1 MKITQTYT
9 TLAALAAMAAGITSA
24 YADTL
29 KVSYNPTS
37 QSESLDLT
45 DASIYESAPSEIKS
59 TDDIEFTHNTT
70 VNGQYVSRISKD
82 FTINNITYNSKIT
95 GYIWGETL
103 LSVGK
108 DVTANINSLTIN
120 MDSDDGNAGNS
131 GTGIQLNDNS
141 VLNIANGIKY
151 TDNRQK
157 LNWGEIR
164 LSFDNSVSGTVNI
177 GGDIEMFDKTN
188 FNAEGKYGVGT
199 SLDFK
204 GPRNITVGG
213 VIKMSTKS
221 YKKIALDVADW
232 AAGRNGYDFNRSLG
246 GIEIDS
252 NGRIELNGTTA
263 ATTTHLTFTNSG
275 KNEFVGA
282 LITRQLGN
290 VTKES
295 DKEAVINSL
304 GEVTNNKLN
313 ITMNATDAKKGNQIL
328 RFGEFNSFGFDTN
341 TSTVG
346 TYDVYGMAQA
356 NNSIATVTVV
366 SGRLDLGMASAMRGE
381 KLVLASSS
389 SAANAVFSATGTTAG
404 SEIGKV
410 TFGEFQGSNGTIA
423 FDFAKDSN
431 DFIAIEGA
439 ATAADLTFFIN
450 MTKSEFD
457 SYLSESATE
466 LNYDIMS
473 FQSEDSSFNTPTLA
487 FADSQLTGSLSFDAD
502 DSTGITTVK
511 LTITTAAVPEPA
523 TVAAILGIAAL
534 AFAAYRRRK

>member
-1 MKITQTYT
+1 MKLTQKST

-29 KVSYNPTS
+29 KVSYDPTA
-37 QSESLDLT
+37 QSESLDIT

-59 TDDIEFTHNTT
+59 TDDIEFTHTT
-70 VNGQYVSRISKD
+70 TIDGQYVSRISKD
-82 FTINNITYNSKIT
+82 FTINNLTYNSKIV
-95 GYIWGETL
+95 GGIWAEKI
-103 LSVGK
+103 LSIGK
-108 DVTANINSLTIN
+108 DATANINSLNIN
-120 MDSDDGNAGNS
+120 MDWENSGAGNTIS
-131 GTGIQLNDNS
+131 SIQFNDNS
-141 VLNIANGIKY
+141 VLNIAKNVTY
-151 TDNRQK
+151 TDNRQNLGWGSIN
-157 LNWGEIR
+157 LNFE
-164 LSFDNSVSGTVNI
+164 NSVLGTLNV
-177 GGDIEMFDKTN
+177 GGDIEFINKTN
-188 FNAEGKYGVGT
+188 MSNIET
-199 SLDFK
+199 SLNLK
-204 GPRNITVGG
+204 NMRNVTIGG
-213 VIKMSTKS
+213 VIKSTGTTGN
-221 YKKIALDVADW
+221 KKISLDAADW
-232 AAGRNGYDFNRSLG
+232 ATGRDGYDFNRSFG
-246 GIEIDS
+246 GIEADS
-252 NGRIELNGTTA
+252 KGIIQLNATTA
-263 ATTTHLTFTNSG
+263 ASKTNLTFTNSG

-282 LITRQLGN
+282 LITRQLDN
-290 VTKES
+290 ITKENGTTT
-295 DKEAVINSL
+295 INSR
-304 GEVTNNKLN
+304 GAVTDNKLN
-313 ITMNATDAKKGNQIL
+313 ITMNATDAKNGNQIL
-328 RFGEFNSFGFDTN
+328 RFGDFTNSLYDTN
-341 TSTVG
+341 TNNSG
-346 TYDVYGMAQA
+346 TYEVYGVTTA

-366 SGRLDLGMASAMRGE
+366 SGRLDLGMASAMKGE

-473 FQSEDSSFNTPTLA
+473 FQTEDSSFNTPTLS
-487 FADSQLTGSLSFDAD
+487 FADSQLTGSLSLDAD

-523 TVAAILGIAAL
+523 TVAAILGVAAL

>member
-29 KVSYNPTS
+29 KVSYNPTV

-45 DASIYESAPSEIKS
+45 DASIYEPTLSEIKS

-95 GYIWGETL
+95 GSIWSEVL
-103 LSVGK
+103 LSIGK

-131 GTGIQLNDNS
+131 GTGIQLNDKS

-157 LNWGEIR
+157 LSWGEIR
-164 LSFDNSVSGTVNI
+164 LTFDNSLLGTVNI

-188 FNAEGKYGVGT
+188 LSAENRSGVGT

-204 GPRNITVGG
+204 NPRNVTVGG

-221 YKKIALDVADW
+221 YKKIALDAQDW
-232 AAGRNGYDFNRSLG
+232 ASGQIGYDFNRSLG

-263 ATTTHLTFTNSG
+263 ATTTNLTFTNSG

-282 LITRQLGN
+282 LITRQAGN
-290 VTKES
+290 VTKENN
-295 DKEAVINSL
+295 KTAVINSL

-328 RFGEFNSFGFDTN
+328 RFGEFNNFLFDTN
-341 TSTVG
+341 ASMTG
-346 TYDVYGMAQA
+346 TYDVYGIAQA
-356 NNSIATVTVV
+356 NNSVATVTVV
-366 SGRLDLGMASAMRGE
+366 SGRLDLGMASAMKGE
-381 KLVLASSS
+381 KLVMASSS
-389 SAANAVFSATGTTAG
+389 SAANAVFSATGTAAG

-410 TFGEFQGSNGTIA
+410 TFGSFQGSNGTIV
-423 FDFAKDSN
+423 FDFAKNES

-457 SYLSESATE
+457 SYLESATE

-473 FQSEDSSFNTPTLA
+473 FQTEDSSFNTPTLS
-487 FADSQLTGSLSFDAD
+487 FADSQLTGALSLNAD

-511 LTITTAAVPEPA
+511 LTITMAAVPEPA
-523 TVAAILGIAAL
+523 TVAAILGAIAL

>member
-9 TLAALAAMAAGITSA
+9 ALAALAAMAAGITSA

-29 KVSYNPTS
+29 KVNHNPTVI
-37 QSESLDLT
+37 SESLDLT

-59 TDDIEFTHNTT
+59 TDDIEFTHSTT
-70 VNGQYVSRISKD
+70 IWGQLVSKISKD
-82 FTINNITYNSKIT
+82 FTINKLTYNSKIT
-95 GYIWGETL
+95 GNIWNEKL
-103 LSVGK
+103 LSIDKG
-108 DVTANINSLTIN
+108 VTANVNSLNIN
-120 MDSDDGNAGNS
+120 MDSDDDIAGNTCS
-131 GTGIQLNDNS
+131 YLVLNDAS
-141 VLNIANGIKY
+141 VLNIANGITY

-157 LNWGEIR
+157 LGWGSIS
-164 LSFDNSVSGTVNI
+164 LSFQGNEKGKLSV
-177 GGDIEMFDKTN
+177 GGDIDFINKTN
-188 FNAEGKYGVGT
+188 LKDNQIDRYLGF
-199 SLDFK
+199 D
-204 GPRNITVGG
+204 NIGDVSVGG
-213 VIKMSTKS
+213 VIKMSS
-221 YKKIALDVADW
+221 AINNKIALTGDW
-232 AAGRNGYDFNRSLG
+232 TNKTFKRSLG
-246 GIEIDS
+246 GIEIGSRGFIQLKSRYVS
-252 NGRIELNGTTA
+252 NIDLE
-263 ATTTHLTFTNSG
+263 FTNSS
-275 KNEFVGA
+275 KNEFVGT
-282 LITRQLGN
+282 LITRQKAN
-290 VTKES
+290 VTCDTDGNKT
-295 DKEAVINSL
+295 INTP
-304 GEVTNNKLN
+304 GEVTDNKLN
-313 ITMNATDAKKGNQIL
+313 ITMNATDAKNGNQIL
-328 RFGEFNSFGFDTN
+328 RFGEYNNFWMDADGVDKGQTKDIY
-341 TSTVG
+341 G
-346 TYDVYGMAQA
+346 TTQA

-366 SGRLDLGMASAMRGE
+366 SGRLDLGMASTMRGE

-389 SAANAVFSATGTTAG
+389 SAGNAVFSATGTTAG

-487 FADSQLTGSLSFDAD
+487 FADSQLTGSLAFNAD

>member
-29 KVSYNPTS
+29 KVSHNPTS
-37 QSESLDLT
+37 ASESLDLT

-95 GYIWGETL
+95 GYIWSETL
-103 LSVGK
+103 LSIGK
-108 DVTANINSLTIN
+108 DVKANINSLTIN
-120 MDSDDGNAGNS
+120 MDSDDGLAGNS
-131 GTGIQLNDNS
+131 GTGIRLDDKS

-157 LNWGEIR
+157 LNWSEIR
-164 LSFDNSVSGTVNI
+164 LTFDNSPFGTVNI
-177 GGDIEMFDKTN
+177 GGDIEMFDNTN
-188 FNAEGKYGVGT
+188 LSAEGRGGAGT

-204 GPRNITVGG
+204 GPRNVTVGG

-221 YKKIALDVADW
+221 YKKIALDVPDW
-232 AAGRNGYDFNRSLG
+232 GAGKDGYDFNRSLG

-275 KNEFVGA
+275 KNEFVGT
-282 LITRQLGN
+282 LITRQAGN
-290 VTKES
+290 VTKENN
-295 DKEAVINSL
+295 KTAVINSL

-328 RFGEFNSFGFDTN
+328 RFGEFNEFLFDTN
-341 TSTVG
+341 ASATG
-346 TYDVYGMAQA
+346 TYDVYGIAQA
-356 NNSIATVTVV
+356 NNSVATVTVV
-366 SGRLDLGMASAMRGE
+366 SGRLDLGMASAMKGE
-381 KLVLASSS
+381 KLVMASSS
-389 SAANAVFSATGTTAG
+389 STANAVFSATGTAAG

-410 TFGEFQGSNGTIA
+410 TFGSFQGSNGTIV
-423 FDFAKDSN
+423 FDFAKNES
-431 DFIAIEGA
+431 DFIKVEGA

-457 SYLSESATE
+457 SYLESATE

-473 FQSEDSSFNTPTLA
+473 FQTEDSSFNTPTLS
-487 FADSQLTGSLSFDAD
+487 FADSQLTGALSLNAD

-523 TVAAILGIAAL
+523 TVAAILGAIAF

>member
-1 MKITQTYT
+1 MKITQTYI

-29 KVSYNPTS
+29 KVSYNPTVG
-37 QSESLDLT
+37 SESLDLT
-45 DASIYESAPSEIKS
+45 NASIYEPAPSEIKS

-82 FTINNITYNSKIT
+82 FTINNITYNSKIA
-95 GYIWGETL
+95 GYIWSETL
-103 LSVGK
+103 LSIDK

-120 MDSDDGNAGNS
+120 MDSDDGLAGNS
-131 GTGIQLNDNS
+131 GTGIRLEDKS

-157 LNWGEIR
+157 LNWSEIR
-164 LSFDNSVSGTVNI
+164 LTFDNSPFGTVNI
-177 GGDIEMFDKTN
+177 GGDIEMFDNTN
-188 FNAEGKYGVGT
+188 LSAEGRGGAGT

-204 GPRNITVGG
+204 GPRNVTVGG

-221 YKKIALDVADW
+221 YKKIALDVPDW
-232 AAGRNGYDFNRSLG
+232 GAGKDGYDFNRSLG

-263 ATTTHLTFTNSG
+263 VTTTHLTFTNSG

-282 LITRQLGN
+282 LITRQAGI
-290 VTKES
+290 VTKEK
-295 DKEAVINSL
+295 DKEAVINSI

-328 RFGEFNSFGFDTN
+328 RFGEFNQFLFDTN
-341 TSTVG
+341 TSATG
-346 TYDVYGMAQA
+346 TYDVYGIAQA
-356 NNSIATVTVV
+356 NNSVATVTVV
-366 SGRLDLGMASAMRGE
+366 SGRLDLGMASAMKGE
-381 KLVLASSS
+381 KLVMASSS
-389 SAANAVFSATGTTAG
+389 SAANAVFSATGTAAG

-410 TFGEFQGSNGTIA
+410 TFGSFQGSNGTIV
-423 FDFAKDSN
+423 FDFAKNES

-457 SYLSESATE
+457 SYLESATE

-473 FQSEDSSFNTPTLA
+473 FQTEDSSFNTPTLS
-487 FADSQLTGSLSFDAD
+487 FADSQLTGVLSLNAD

-523 TVAAILGIAAL
+523 TVAAILGVIAL